1 MSLLHLLIAISAVGA
16 VAFFLAGWFAKPR
29 GASEPALA
37 NEVRQ
42 RREAEEARAL
52 AQAAYDEA
60 RAQLDVLRTT
70 LKETA
75 AELIARQHKGVADR
89 EALSAAERQ
98 LDSARADVQHLT
110 SEAKTL
116 SDRLRAAE
124 TYNRQA
130 FERDQKT
137 AETWERQLEEQ
148 RAEQLRQKEFA
159 EQELRRVRQA
169 LEEQK
174 AEALRLAERERAC
187 QQTQAAT
194 ALEIAQAREQCQRC
208 EAEVNALTAS
218 LHQAEESQRAATML
232 QAQSEAGW
240 LQKVEGMLAENQAEV
255 AALQASWEA
264 RQETLLAD
272 AQRLTEALSQCKGE
286 CDELGAQNR
295 DLLTKHRVVNEAL
308 SAMGSSAAATHEQW
322 QEAQGR
328 LLELDQLR
336 QENAILREEK
346 VHAEASARELATRE
360 GDAREAWVQLAAAQA
375 KLSDLE
381 GILEENRT
389 LRDEVADLRLHG
401 EASVELERLTA
412 EHKRLRL
419 DAELMARRLHELL
432 QDQAELADL
441 RVRAQDLQALGEEV
455 AYLRRRE
462 KDLEAQLYAS
472 GAASPDDQPATAGVP
487 ALHSVGT
494 DMEASLRALVQPDGA
509 RSAVLADTQG
519 FLIASAG
526 EPMPQEGLA
535 AFTAIA
541 SEMVARTRIL
551 LPLADVD
558 SIRVRD
564 TNRIVLSCRLF
575 ETGGQ
580 GLGLATLGPGE
591 PSLPDADRVVNEL
604 AVAVAGKIVEPDE
617 S

>member
-1 MSLLHLLIAISAVGA
+1 MSLLHLLIVLSAVGA
-16 VAFFLAGWFAKPR
+16 VVFFLAGWLAKPR
-29 GASEPALA
+29 SALEPAPADEARL
-37 NEVRQ
+37 
-42 RREAEEARAL
+42 RREAEESRAL
-52 AQAAYDEA
+52 AQAACDEA
-60 RAQLDVLRTT
+60 RTQLAVLQTT

-98 LDSARADVQHLT
+98 VDSARADVQRLT

-116 SDRLRAAE
+116 TDRLRAAE

-130 FERDQKT
+130 FERDEKT
-137 AETWERQLEEQ
+137 AETWERQLAEQ
-148 RAEQLRQKEFA
+148 RAEQLRQKQLVEL
-159 EQELRRVRQA
+159 ELRRAHQA
-169 LEEQK
+169 LDEQK

-187 QQTQAAT
+187 QETQAAS

-208 EAEVNALTAS
+208 EAEVNDLTAS
-218 LHQAEESQRAATML
+218 LRQAEESQRAAAIL
-232 QAQSEAGW
+232 RSQSEADW
-240 LQKVEGMLAENQAEV
+240 QVKVEAMLAENQAEV
-255 AALQASWEA
+255 SALQASWA
-264 RQETLLAD
+264 AKQGTLLAD
-272 AQRLTEALSQCKGE
+272 VQRLTEALSQCKAE
-286 CDELGAQNR
+286 CDELGVQNR
-295 DLLTKHRVVNEAL
+295 DWQTKHRVVNEAI

-328 LLELDQLR
+328 LLELDQVR
-336 QENAILREEK
+336 QENAVLREERA
-346 VHAEASARELATRE
+346 HAEASTRELATRE
-360 GDAREAWVQLAAAQA
+360 DDARDARVQLAAAQA

-381 GILEENRT
+381 RLLQENRT

-419 DAELMARRLHELL
+419 DAELMARRLNELL

-462 KDLEAQLYAS
+462 KDLEARLYAS
-472 GAASPDDQPATAGVP
+472 GSSSLGDEAAAAG
-487 ALHSVGT
+487 AQSLHTVGT
-494 DMEASLRALVQPDGA
+494 DMEASLHALVQPDGA
-509 RSAVLADTQG
+509 RTAVLADTQG

-526 EPMPQEGLA
+526 EPMPQEGMA

-591 PSLPDADRVVNEL
+591 PSGPDADRVVSEL
-604 AVAVAGKIVEPDE
+604 AVAVAGKSAEPDE

>member
-1 MSLLHLLIAISAVGA
+1 MSLLHILVVLSAVGA
-16 VAFFLAGWFAKPR
+16 AAFFLAGWLAKPR
-29 GASEPALA
+29 GAAGPALE
-37 NEVRQ
+37 NEARL

-52 AQAAYDEA
+52 AQAAHDEA
-60 RAQLDVLRTT
+60 RAQLDGLQTK

-89 EALSAAERQ
+89 EALSEAERQ
-98 LDSARADVQHLT
+98 LASARADAERLT
-110 SEAKTL
+110 DEAKTL
-116 SDRLRAAE
+116 GERLRAAE
-124 TYNRQA
+124 SYNRQA

-137 AETWERQLEEQ
+137 AETWERQLEDQ
-148 RAEQLRQKEFA
+148 RAEQLREKERA
-159 EQELRRVRQA
+159 GLELRRLQQA
-169 LEEQK
+169 LDQQK
-174 AEALRLAERERAC
+174 AEALRLAEQERAR
-187 QQTQAAT
+187 QQAAT
-194 ALEIAQAREQCQRC
+194 AREVAQAREQRERC
-208 EAEVNALTAS
+208 EAEVRALTDS
-218 LHQAEESQRAATML
+218 LRQAEETQRAAATL

-240 LQKVEGMLAENQAEV
+240 RQKYEAALAEHQAQV
-255 AALQASWEA
+255 SALQATWDGKQQA
-264 RQETLLAD
+264 LLAD
-272 AQRLTEALSQCKGE
+272 VQRLTAALSHCKAE

-295 DLLTKHRVVNEAL
+295 DWQTKHRVVNEAL
-308 SAMGSSAAATHEQW
+308 SAMGSAAASTQDKW
-322 QEAQGR
+322 QEAQVR
-328 LLELDQLR
+328 LRELDQLR

-346 VHAEASARELATRE
+346 AHAEASTRELATRE
-360 GDAREAWVQLAAAQA
+360 DDARDARVQLAAAQA

-381 GILEENRT
+381 RLLEENRR
-389 LRDEVADLRLHG
+389 LRDEVADLRLHA
-401 EASVELERLTA
+401 ESSSELERLTA

-419 DAELMARRLHELL
+419 DAELMARRLNELL
-432 QDQAELADL
+432 QDQTELADL
-441 RVRAQDLQALGEEV
+441 RARFHDLQALGEEV
-455 AYLRRRE
+455 VYLRRRE
-462 KDLEAQLYAS
+462 KDLEARLYAS
-472 GAASPDDQPATAGVP
+472 GSSSQADEPGTPGVQ
-487 ALHSVGT
+487 ALHTVGT

-526 EPMPQEGLA
+526 EPMPQEGMA

-564 TNRIVLSCRLF
+564 TNRIILSCRLF

-591 PSLPDADRVVNEL
+591 PSVPDADRVVSEL
-604 AVAVAGKIVEPDE
+604 AVAVAGKITETDE

>member
-1 MSLLHLLIAISAVGA
+1 
-16 VAFFLAGWFAKPR
+16 
-29 GASEPALA
+29 
-37 NEVRQ
+37 
-42 RREAEEARAL
+42 
-52 AQAAYDEA
+52 
-60 RAQLDVLRTT
+60 
-70 LKETA
+70 
-75 AELIARQHKGVADR
+75 
-89 EALSAAERQ
+89 
-98 LDSARADVQHLT
+98 
-110 SEAKTL
+110 
-116 SDRLRAAE
+116 
-124 TYNRQA
+124 
-130 FERDQKT
+130 
-137 AETWERQLEEQ
+137 
-148 RAEQLRQKEFA
+148 
-159 EQELRRVRQA
+159 
-169 LEEQK
+169 
-174 AEALRLAERERAC
+174 
-187 QQTQAAT
+187 
-194 ALEIAQAREQCQRC
+194 
-208 EAEVNALTAS
+208 
-218 LHQAEESQRAATML
+218 
-232 QAQSEAGW
+232 
-240 LQKVEGMLAENQAEV
+240 
-255 AALQASWEA
+255 
-264 RQETLLAD
+264 
-272 AQRLTEALSQCKGE
+272 
-286 CDELGAQNR
+286 
-295 DLLTKHRVVNEAL
+295 
-308 SAMGSSAAATHEQW
+308 
-322 QEAQGR
+322 
-328 LLELDQLR
+328 
-336 QENAILREEK
+336 
-346 VHAEASARELATRE
+346 
-360 GDAREAWVQLAAAQA
+360 VQLAAAQA

-564 TNRIVLSCRLF
+564 TNRIVLSCRSSRPADKASGSPPWGPESRVF
-575 ETGGQ
+575 RMRTGG
-580 GLGLATLGPGE
+580 E
-591 PSLPDADRVVNEL
+591 
-604 AVAVAGKIVEPDE
+604 
-617 S
+617 

>member
-1 MSLLHLLIAISAVGA
+1 MPTLRSRVKRLDRV
-16 VAFFLAGWFAKPR
+16 LAPGR
-29 GASEPALA
+29 GEPAGR
-37 NEVRQ
+37 NH
-42 RREAEEARAL
+42 
-52 AQAAYDEA
+52 AASPK
-60 RAQLDVLRTT
+60 RSRL
-70 LKETA
+70 A
-75 AELIARQHKGVADR
+75 AEGRGHAGREPGRSFGIAG
-89 EALSAAERQ
+89 Q
-98 LDSARADVQHLT
+98 L
-110 SEAKTL
+110 
-116 SDRLRAAE
+116 
-124 TYNRQA
+124 
-130 FERDQKT
+130 
-137 AETWERQLEEQ
+137 
-148 RAEQLRQKEFA
+148 
-159 EQELRRVRQA
+159 
-169 LEEQK
+169 
-174 AEALRLAERERAC
+174 
-187 QQTQAAT
+187 
-194 ALEIAQAREQCQRC
+194 
-208 EAEVNALTAS
+208 
-218 LHQAEESQRAATML
+218 
-232 QAQSEAGW
+232 
-240 LQKVEGMLAENQAEV
+240 
-255 AALQASWEA
+255 EA

-272 AQRLTEALSQCKGE
+272 AQRLTEALSQCKAE

-308 SAMGSSAAATHEQW
+308 SAMGSSAATTHEQW

-346 VHAEASARELATRE
+346 VHAETSARELATRE

-381 GILEENRT
+381 RLLEENRT

-419 DAELMARRLHELL
+419 DARVDGPRLHELL

-441 RVRAQDLQALGEEV
+441 RARAQDLQALGEEV

-472 GAASPDDQPATAGVP
+472 GSASLDDQPATAGVP

-494 DMEASLRALVQPDGA
+494 DMEASLPRPGPTRRGSQRRAGRHA
-509 RSAVLADTQG
+509 G

-526 EPMPQEGLA
+526 EPMPQEGMA

-591 PSLPDADRVVNEL
+591 PSVPGCRPGSE
-604 AVAVAGKIVEPDE
+604 
-617 S
+617 